1 MAIRTLPEMVAF
13 VPSKGHGVNEVM
25 KQFDV
30 RNVTRGVHAILDV
43 LMKGR

>member
-1 MAIRTLPEMVAF
+1 MAIQALSEMVAF
-13 VPSKGHGVNEVM
+13 VPGERHGVNQEM

-43 LMKGR
+43 TIE